1 MHIYRDHGKFSFG
14 RGFFKIMRRSPMGTS
29 VEETWKIKRSTQ
41 DANAHQS
48 EDVSRII
55 YIKFW
60 LLAQFQQSIHIHY
73 WAFTQLVLPK
83 RHCAAHNEEC
93 DEEMNTESIAK
104 LNQAG
109 EGKTKTK
116 DIKGID
122 VMHVGGPEALNH
134 N

>member
-1 MHIYRDHGKFSFG
+1 MATCIVSTIYTYSLL
-14 RGFFKIMRRSPMGTS
+14 GFYTAS
-29 VEETWKIKRSTQ
+29 
-41 DANAHQS
+41 A
-48 EDVSRII
+48 
-55 YIKFW
+55 
-60 LLAQFQQSIHIHY
+60 
-73 WAFTQLVLPK
+73 PK
-83 RHCAAHNEEC
+83 ERHCPAHNEEC